1 MRRYDNWRGEHA
13 MWYREEKMQLSL
25 DDPIFPMAEVTLL
38 RSMLDARGMDFAPVL
53 SAAGLRP
60 EMLEQAGSRLSLRR
74 QFLAQ
79 EAATAACRDNRLL
92 VRLAQHLHLSTYGMA
107 GYALLSSASLSA
119 AIEVAETYSPL
130 LNLKFSLQV
139 RVKGD
144 QACLSL
150 LDCYAMDAAMRRA
163 CAVLETAKLAMLLQ
177 DLLGPS
183 FQATGVHCPC
193 SEEAQEAALA
203 HMLGVPVQGGSGRIE
218 IWFSASLL
226 EGRLSQSHAGTHASC
241 RQVCDGLMAGLVRR
255 HDLEQRV
262 KDIIIDAKG
271 RPPTLVKV
279 ADILH
284 VSPRT
289 LRRRL
294 EALNTSYNKILEEVR
309 KDLAIHY
316 VTNTSFTTEAI
327 AELLGYSEAANFRHA
342 FKRWTGT
349 PPRRYNA
356 YGTMPAAGRGISVMR
371 EAAMA

>member
-1 MRRYDNWRGEHA
+1 MLYC
-13 MWYREEKMQLSL
+13 EEKMQLSL
-25 DDPIFPMAEVTLL
+25 DDPIFSMAEVTLL
-38 RSMLDARGMDFAPVL
+38 GSLLDARGMDSAPVL
-53 SAAGLRP
+53 SAAGLHP
-60 EMLEQAGSRLSLRR
+60 EVLEQAGSRLSLRR
-74 QFLAQ
+74 QYLAQ
-79 EAATAACRDNRLL
+79 EAATAACRDTRLL

-107 GYALLSSASLSA
+107 GYALLSSASLGA
-119 AIEVAETYSPL
+119 AIEVAEAYSPL
-130 LNLKFSLQV
+130 LNLKFSLQL
-139 RVKGD
+139 RVEGE

-163 CAVLETAKLAMLLQ
+163 CAVLETAKVAMLLQ
-177 DLLGPS
+177 DLLGHS
-183 FQATGVHCPC
+183 FQAAEAHCPC
-193 SEEAQEAALA
+193 NDEAQEAALTQ
-203 HMLGVPVQGGSGRIE
+203 MLGAPVHGSSGRIE
-218 IWFSASLL
+218 IWFSARLL
-226 EGRLSQSHAGTHASC
+226 EGRLSQAHAGTHANC
-241 RQVCDGLMAGLVRR
+241 LQVCDGLMAGLVRR

-262 KDIIIDAKG
+262 KDIIVDAKG
-271 RPPTLVKV
+271 RPPTLVQV

-284 VSPRT
+284 VSQRT

-309 KDLAIHY
+309 RELAIHY

-356 YGTMPAAGRGISVMR
+356 YGTMPAAAREFSVMR